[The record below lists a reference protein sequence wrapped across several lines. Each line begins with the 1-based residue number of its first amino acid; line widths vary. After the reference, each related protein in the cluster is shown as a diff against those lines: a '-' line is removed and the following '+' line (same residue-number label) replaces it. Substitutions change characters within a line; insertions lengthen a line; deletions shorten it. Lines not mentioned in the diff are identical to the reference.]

1 MSNPDTP
8 NIHLSRIEWTQLKSV
23 TTRLMFGADEKSVLL
38 TAIARAIKTDPR
50 NAPWANLARINGYD
64 TFFIELFDLL
74 QTIEEQKANRALVE
88 WMHKYSLN
96 AKDKAYLESLLKGDV
111 RIKSVSQKNI
121 DHLWHTC
128 LDLANQITELP
139 AFLNEQIAKG
149 GAEIRIDHIPNAM
162 NTVRVGLPQ
171 FKIEVDNSDYA
182 DAQNSLKEL
191 HDRYNG
197 YIDLLNKGSQRTVSL
212 EKINKYFK
220 EELEE
225 WIGECFLPTMQRVC
239 SKPKAG
245 SQSALIPTQQRD
257 PSQEFIDELYR
268 DPFRNFQMMD
278 YFKQL
283 MVEKLGR
290 PFEGLKCM
298 VILHLLPDLA
308 PFLESCEALGM
319 DPKSTV
325 LFYKPR
331 YKYPHRDAFVSKLK
345 SKGFLVLPLGK
356 EDDRISVLR
365 DYLDKMKAT
374 GWDSHRPI
382 LVIEDGGYIAPE
394 ILRRQQQQEFEK
406 SAPRVVGFVEQT
418 RRGIMNVEDVILQP
432 GAARAAG
439 DPCSTKVPFPLLS
452 LPGAKIKL
460 EIEPPIIGR
469 GAVRGL
475 ELLTGRLVPGARVAV
490 LGAGAIGLKVIE
502 QLLGLNCRVRVY
514 DQDETRRLNL
524 HHIGGIELSG
534 SSVEAVRNA
543 DFIIGCSGRQSINAE
558 VIEAAKH
565 GAYLVSAS
573 SETYE
578 IDSDYLRRRSSSCD
592 PLGMPMAIPAG
603 TQSLAGYTYSI
614 RDRNV
619 QKELHLIADG
629 IPVTFW
635 GFSGM
640 PCQFADLVMTLI
652 LLASG
657 ELAHKNRPGQGKNQI
672 YENGILDGA
681 IDSIVA
687 NYGVPATYLRMFG
700 NR

>member
-1 MSNPDTP
+1 MDSDPSNSTWASLAK
-8 NIHLSRIEWTQLKSV
+8 ISGKSAFFTQL
-23 TTRLMFGADEKSVLL
+23 L
-38 TAIARAIKTDPR
+38 
-50 NAPWANLARINGYD
+50 
-64 TFFIELFDLL
+64 DLL
-74 QTIEEQKANRALVE
+74 QNETKDPQADWAIVEELHRIALN
-88 WMHKYSLN
+88 SQ
-96 AKDKAYLESLLKGDV
+96 DKAYLEGLLKRG
-111 RIKSVSQKNI
+111 
-121 DHLWHTC
+121 
-128 LDLANQITELP
+128 
-139 AFLNEQIAKG
+139 
-149 GAEIRIDHIPNAM
+149 IR
-162 NTVRVGLPQ
+162 V
-171 FKIEVDNSDYA
+171 
-182 DAQNSLKEL
+182 
-191 HDRYNG
+191 
-197 YIDLLNKGSQRTVSL
+197 
-212 EKINKYFK
+212 KIND
-220 EELEE
+220 
-225 WIGECFLPTMQRVC
+225 IT
-239 SKPKAG
+239 
-245 SQSALIPTQQRD
+245 TTTD
-257 PSQEFIDELYR
+257 PSQDFIQELYR

-283 MVEKLGR
+283 IVEKLGR

-319 DPKSTV
+319 DPKSTI

-331 YKYPHRDAFVSKLK
+331 YKYPHRDAFISALK
-345 SKGFLVLPLGK
+345 SKGFQVLPLGNS
-356 EDDRISVLR
+356 EDRISELR
-365 DYLDKMKAT
+365 DYLDKMKAA
-374 GWDSHRPI
+374 GWDSHQPL

-394 ILRRQQQQEFEK
+394 ILNRVQQQEFVH
-406 SAPRVVGFVEQT
+406 SAPCIVGFVEQT
-418 RRGIMNVEDVILQP
+418 RRGIMNVEDVIMPP
-432 GAARAAG
+432 GVARTSG
-439 DPCSTKVPFPLLS
+439 DPCSAKVPFPLLS

-469 GAVRGL
+469 GVVRGL

-502 QLLGLNCRVRVY
+502 QLLGLNCRVCAY

-524 HHIGGIELSG
+524 HHLGGIELADSN
-534 SSVEAVRNA
+534 VAAVRNA

-558 VIEAAKH
+558 VIETAKH

-578 IDSDYLRRRSSSCD
+578 IDSDYLRRRSSSCN

-614 RDRNV
+614 RDKNA

-652 LLASG
+652 LLASAD
-657 ELAHKNRPGQGKNQI
+657 LAHKNRPGQGRNQV

-687 NYGVPATYLRMFG
+687 NYGVPAMYLRMFG